1 MEGEGSGVGLV
12 SPAGSFASGHRAGGY
27 RAGMAGWLLQ
37 GVGSGSLGGWFSDL
51 WDAGH
56 IAGELELLAL
66 RTMGLVHPAS
76 SSHRLAPP

>member
-1 MEGEGSGVGLV
+1 MWDWCLRRVPLFRDTG
-12 SPAGSFASGHRAGGY
+12 AGGY

-51 WDAGH
+51 WDAGY